1 MAKAPA
7 PKPAIFLTRPKS
19 KSEVFFTPPGLSGWS
34 NLIEPDDYQGDL
46 NFKANHH
53 YTPEQVALLTDKIEA
68 KVIAPLWDRF
78 LEEVEEGGKDPAKMK
93 RPDAQAFVE
102 DKLQAPPEN
111 ARIQLPFMRY
121 KNKAEFRDRKTGEMV
136 RKTIRFYSA
145 TDQLL
150 DGPSL
155 KLGMGS
161 VVQFMLVP
169 GIFANALIKPQPNF
183 QMVGVRV
190 LRLEQ
195 FGASSG
201 PDMEAVD
208 DEELKTLGDVDMD
221 DLSQYVGA
229 MNGPKGDKAKGPT
242 KAVTG
247 DDYGGDDL
255 SDDIPF

>member
-7 PKPAIFLTRPKS
+7 AKPAIFLTRPKS
-19 KSEVFFTPPGLSGWS
+19 RQEVFITPPGLSGWA
-34 NLIEPDDYQGDL
+34 NVIEPDDYQGDL
-46 NFKANHH
+46 NFKINHH
-53 YTPEQVALLTDKIEA
+53 HTPEQVALLIDKIEA

-78 LEEVEEGGKDPAKMK
+78 LEEVEAGGKDPAKMK
-93 RPDAQAFVE
+93 RPDAEAFVE

-145 TDQLL
+145 KDELL

-155 KLGMGS
+155 KMGMGS
-161 VVQFMLVP
+161 VVQLVLVP
-169 GIFANALIKPQPNF
+169 GIFSNALIKPQPNF
-183 QMVGVRV
+183 QLAGIRV
-190 LRLEQ
+190 LKLEQ
-195 FGASSG
+195 FGGAGSG
-201 PDMEAVD
+201 YEMEAAD

-221 DLSQYVGA
+221 DLSQYVGS
-229 MNGPKGDKAKGPT
+229 MNSGGKAKAGST

-247 DDYGGDDL
+247 DDYGSDDL
-255 SDDIPF
+255 EDEIPF